1 MVCAQCR
8 VCAVQ
13 TVPSGVHLVSKWC
26 PSVIHSVSKWSQ
38 VVTKSSQVV
47 SKWLPSYG
55 QMVPNGHH
63 LRHNVATRCVE
74 WLPLILL
81 QFLECMLLLRTN
93 VILKSAESQIGRVA
107 IRALC
112 PYVDNYL
119 QIYWIHFSV
128 LNLPVTIS
136 LHIRCIPTENSSRYL
151 LKEVHK
157 KFSTFASFCL
167 KVLLKFFLFHL
178 SSSISGEIF
187 CAPLSLIFLSDPC
200 PTIVTDLLMTKDLV
214 ETWMFNQGV
223 MRMLENLQ

>member
-1 MVCAQCR
+1 M
-8 VCAVQ
+8 CAVQ
-13 TVPSGVHLVSKWC
+13 SLHSADCPQCRLCTVQSVHSAECCSNWCSCGVHLVSKWC
-26 PSVIHSVSKWSQ
+26 PSVIHSVPKWSQ

-47 SKWLPSYG
+47 SKWLPSCG
-55 QMVPNGHH
+55 QMVPSGLH

-74 WLPLILL
+74 WLHLILL
-81 QFLECMLLLRTN
+81 QLLECMLLLRTG
-93 VILKSAESQIGRVA
+93 VILKSAGSLIGRMA
-107 IRALC
+107 IRAPC

-178 SSSISGEIF
+178 SSSISGENI
-187 CAPLSLIFLSDPC
+187 CAS
-200 PTIVTDLLMTKDLV
+200 
-214 ETWMFNQGV
+214 
-223 MRMLENLQ
+223 